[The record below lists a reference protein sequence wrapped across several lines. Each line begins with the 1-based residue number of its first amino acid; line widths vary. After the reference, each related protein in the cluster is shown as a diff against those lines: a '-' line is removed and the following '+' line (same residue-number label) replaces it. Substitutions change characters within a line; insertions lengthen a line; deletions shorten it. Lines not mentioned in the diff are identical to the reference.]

1 MIQKDKTE
9 IQCINEDIALSDEN
23 RKIKTFLC
31 SALMTFEEGGLITLA
46 ITWEIWFKGV
56 AKQ

>member
-9 IQCINEDIALSDEN
+9 IQCINEDIALSDEE

-31 SALMTFEEGGLITLA
+31 AALMTFEEGGLITLA
-46 ITWEIWFKGV
+46 ITREIWFKGV